1 MSGFDEGLESIEVGS
16 LTIGLGVLGLVADG
30 AAAIAETATAG
41 MLKIANRLQ
50 NIVGIDND

>member
-50 NIVGIDND
+50 NIVGVDND